1 MTLDAPPPPPPPP
14 PFPPPNGF
22 AIPVAGHL
30 QEVHLLGVS
39 MRVPGE
45 WSAAMWK
52 ALAGLP
58 RLREL
63 EVGVRDDLMRWID
76 INPPCADLRSFLRQL
91 PKLKN
96 VRCLSL
102 QYKHYRV

>member
-1 MTLDAPPPPPPPP
+1 
-14 PFPPPNGF
+14 
-22 AIPVAGHL
+22 
-30 QEVHLLGVS
+30 VHLLGVS